1 MRLDCLPP
9 LAPVTPVLFLPGAPR
24 YHLASNVP
32 RACIVIQLGLRS
44 RQAFAVQARS
54 LAVVRTRRSARLVWL
69 EGTAIRVVLLLL
81 LEIVNQDRTLRA
93 VQTPLPVCL
102 ALPACTAME
111 RGCPRQRLNVLRAHT
126 RRLRGYLSATCEATL
141 PLVATGTRTLLLQ
154 MFLYSLRLA
163 SIKAAGSSFL
173 AVGRLLPILLTVAML
188 LLLSVGVVECLW
200 LDLVVQ
206 CVSMVP
212 MLCLRML

>member
-24 YHLASNVP
+24 YHLASNVS

-44 RQAFAVQARS
+44 RQAFAVQAHF
-54 LAVVRTRRSARLVWL
+54 LAVVQIRRSARLVSL

-81 LEIVNQDRTLRA
+81 LEIVSLDRTLRV
-93 VQTPLPVCL
+93 VQPPLLVFL
-102 ALPACTAME
+102 ALPACTAMR
-111 RGCPRQRLNVLRAHT
+111 RGCPRQRPNVLRAHT
-126 RRLRGYLSATCEATL
+126 RRLRGYLLATCEPTL
-141 PLVATGTRTLLLQ
+141 PLVVTGTRTLLLQ
-154 MFLYSLRLA
+154 MFLFSLRLA

-173 AVGRLLPILLTVAML
+173 AVGRLLPIPLTVAML
-188 LLLSVGVVECLW
+188 LLLSVGAVECLW

-206 CVSMVP
+206 YVSMAP
-212 MLCLRML
+212 MLHLQML

>member
-1 MRLDCLPP
+1 MGTIL
-9 LAPVTPVLFLPGAPR
+9 
-24 YHLASNVP
+24 
-32 RACIVIQLGLRS
+32 
-44 RQAFAVQARS
+44 S
-54 LAVVRTRRSARLVWL
+54 LAETRAAIVQCVRPAVCAKAEGPARKFVQPESIVTLPAFRS
-69 EGTAIRVVLLLL
+69 L

-93 VQTPLPVCL
+93 VQPPLPVCL